1 MKRVLRLLLCLGLLT
16 MLVSGCVASS
26 EPETQP
32 TPTVPME
39 EYAAPSEAPKEAAAA
54 EETETVIFKTVGEE
68 AVITVGSVKIGAPA
82 YYTDAGGT
90 MVFPLAEVLKALG
103 WSVTDPDAAGPVDMK
118 LTREG
123 AEEIVIRYTKPIAS
137 AKEQVE
143 EVTVLKGGQTVNVAG
158 EVLPF
163 VDDMLY
169 ATESFIR
176 KVIQDIEVSYDGKT
190 NISIE
195 AIV

>member
-1 MKRVLRLLLCLGLLT
+1 
-16 MLVSGCVASS
+16 MLVSGCVASG

-39 EYAAPSEAPKEAAAA
+39 ESAAPSEAPKEAAAA

-82 YYTDAGGT
+82 YYTDAGEGT
-90 MVFPLAEVLKALG
+90 MVFPLAEVAKALG
-103 WSVTDPDAAGPVDMK
+103 WSVMDPDTAGPVDMK

-143 EVTVLKGGQTVNVAG
+143 EVAVLKGGRTVNVAG